1 MFELTN
7 LARQTETIREYEHL
21 RYIPIVLLAPVRFS
35 LCGIYVSS
43 ADSRATRHTE
53 PSPFELYVTVFVGYT
68 LVNHLTVDPCRS
80 SEVVFG

>member
-7 LARQTETIREYEHL
+7 SARQTETIREYEHL

-35 LCGIYVSS
+35 LCLYVSL

-53 PSPFELYVTVFVGYT
+53 PSSLELYVTVLVRHT
-68 LVNHLTVDPCRS
+68 LVNHLTVDLRHF